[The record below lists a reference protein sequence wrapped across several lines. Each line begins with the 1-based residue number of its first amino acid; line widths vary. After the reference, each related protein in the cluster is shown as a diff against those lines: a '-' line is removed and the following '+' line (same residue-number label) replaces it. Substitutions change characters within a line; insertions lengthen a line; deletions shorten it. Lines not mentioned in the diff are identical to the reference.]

1 MTDPRP
7 APLVPAEVDLRGFE
21 TMPLAVQM
29 VRDSRFVSEVKPE
42 AFRAGFLLWCASW
55 HQVPAGSIPDNDVEL
70 AKLAGYGFAVST
82 WKRLRKEAL
91 MNFVLCSDG
100 RYYHREVAA
109 RALVAWQSR
118 LEHFYERAKERL
130 RKANK
135 ARADEKP
142 PRPPL
147 PALSFEQWNDRRLSG
162 GVPMEKADS
171 FDAFPAVDTRN
182 SGGSQPGIP
191 PENALKG
198 EGTERRG
205 NGELKE
211 IPPTPPPPAPAAP
224 PPTAPPLRVGTDDP
238 PEVEGFKPTP
248 AGAVCKA
255 LRLAGIGR
263 TNPSHPTLLALL
275 AAGATEAELVALAPK
290 AKGKH
295 DPFAYLLEA
304 AVGMRQRAA
313 EQAGSMVQGSLT
325 PANPTAWR
333 ADERGIRAMQQQL
346 SVDPPRDG
354 ESMNDFEARVTRAWR
369 RAGEPAPRPTETA

>member
-1 MTDPRP
+1 MTTSVLPP
-7 APLVPAEVDLRGFE
+7 PLVPAEVDLRSFE
-21 TMPLAVQM
+21 TMPLAVQL

-55 HQVPAGSIPDNDVEL
+55 HQVPAGSVPDNDVEL
-70 AKLAGYGFAVST
+70 AKLAGYGFAVGA
-82 WKRLRKEAL
+82 WKKLRREAL
-91 MNFVLCSDG
+91 MKFILCSDG
-100 RYYHREVAA
+100 RYYHEEVSQ
-109 RALVAWQSR
+109 RAVSAWQSR

-142 PRPPL
+142 PRTPL
-147 PALSFEQWNDRRLSG
+147 PTLTFEQWNEQRLDG
-162 GVPMEKADS
+162 GFPMERAE
-171 FDAFPAVDTRN
+171 AFTRN
-182 SGGSQPGIP
+182 SAGSDAGIP
-191 PENALKG
+191 PENATKG
-198 EGTERRG
+198 EGTEQRG

-211 IPPTPPPPAPAAP
+211 IPPTPPPAAAAAAP
-224 PPTAPPLRVGTDDP
+224 PPAPPPRVSDADDP

-248 AGAVCKA
+248 AGSVCKA
-255 LRLAGIGR
+255 LRQAGIAR

-313 EQAGSMVQGSLT
+313 EQAGSMVQGSLA
-325 PANPTAWR
+325 PPDPMAWR

-346 SVDPPRDG
+346 AISGPRDG
-354 ESMNDFEARVTRAWR
+354 ESINDFDARVLRAWR
-369 RAGEPAPRPTETA
+369 KAGEPALRPTENA